1 MTSCAV
7 VSMTFHGKY
16 GYIRLLRYLAS
27 PYILL
32 ASPYILYR
40 LGKRVT
46 QRTLVTLNVFLRKTA
61 HLNPLHPLSGGFRD
75 CPSRSLRD
83 VLFALLSASAIF
95 GWRHIYGCAS
105 AKQINLLCSRLLR
118 YLAGAIYTVHASAK
132 QINLLCSRLL
142 RIFEVGSGYGP
153 DRTVFARN
161 RSNSGPVK
169 PYDD

>member
-16 GYIRLLRYLAS
+16 GYIRLLRY
-27 PYILL
+27 L

-95 GWRHIYGCAS
+95 GF
-105 AKQINLLCSRLLR
+105 
-118 YLAGAIYTVHASAK
+118 AIYTVSPRQEGDSKNFGHPQRLSSKDCPSKPPAPP
-132 QINLLCSRLL
+132 IRGISRL
-142 RIFEVGSGYGP
+142 
-153 DRTVFARN
+153 
-161 RSNSGPVK
+161 PVAV
-169 PYDD
+169 PAGRFICIALGFCVYLPVISADNIRYA

>member
-16 GYIRLLRYLAS
+16 GYIRLLRY
-27 PYILL
+27 L

-83 VLFALLSASAIF
+83 VLFALLSASAYI
-95 GWRHIYGCAS
+95 CLS
-105 AKQINLLCSRLLR
+105 LVQI
-118 YLAGAIYTVHASAK
+118 I
-132 QINLLCSRLL
+132 
-142 RIFEVGSGYGP
+142 
-153 DRTVFARN
+153 
-161 RSNSGPVK
+161 
-169 PYDD
+169 